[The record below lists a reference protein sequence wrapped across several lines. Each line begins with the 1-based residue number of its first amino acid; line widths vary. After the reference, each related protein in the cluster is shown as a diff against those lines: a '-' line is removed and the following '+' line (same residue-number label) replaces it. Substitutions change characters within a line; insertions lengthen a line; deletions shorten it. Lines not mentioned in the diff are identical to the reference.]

1 MQPIDRA
8 DPRPPNVQIAASIR
22 AAILTGEL
30 KPGTRLQSGQELA
43 RFFGVARQT
52 VQTAIN
58 TLRDEGFVRGQAGSG
73 VFIRDQVSLPAA
85 TDDEEPLAGVAAYL
99 FEIGSLK
106 NLPRAGW
113 LRLMRFPESVAEHSF
128 RVGVV
133 GMALAAIEGADVGRT
148 SALCLLHDSAETRIG
163 DVTAVGRAYVTT
175 EPAETVSVHQTAGM
189 PGDAAKV
196 FQDLVAEY
204 EAGETPESKV
214 ARDADKLESLL
225 QAVEYQAQGFDTT
238 PWQET
243 SVTALRT
250 EAGRQLARAIM
261 AADPHSWWSNF
272 AASYHELRA
281 GAKSRGRKRPPA
293 GGRAEALPSST
304 WQPRSRYGVVK

>member
-30 KPGTRLQSGQELA
+30 EPGTRLQSGQELA

-58 TLRDEGFVRGQAGSG
+58 ALRAEGFVRGQVASG

-85 TDDEEPLAGVAAYL
+85 SDAEEPLAGVAAYL

-113 LRLMRFPESVAEHSF
+113 LRLGVPLPESVAEHSF
-128 RVGVV
+128 RVGIV
-133 GMALAAIEGADVGRT
+133 GMVLAAIEGADVGRT

-163 DVTAVGRAYVTT
+163 DVTAVGRAYITT
-175 EPAETVSVHQTAGM
+175 EPAERVSEHQTAGM
-189 PGDAAKV
+189 PEDAAKV
-196 FQDLVAEY
+196 FRDLVAEY
-204 EAGETPESKV
+204 EAGQTPEAQV
-214 ARDADKLESLL
+214 AKDADKLESLL
-225 QAVEYQAQGFDTT
+225 QAVEYQAQGYDTT
-238 PWQET
+238 PWQDT

-250 EAGRQLARAIM
+250 DAGRQLARAIM

-281 GAKSRGRKRPPA
+281 QAK
-293 GGRAEALPSST
+293 GRARTERHPDVRHHRGA
-304 WQPRSRYGVVK
+304 

>member
-30 KPGTRLQSGQELA
+30 TPGAQLQSGQELA

-58 TLRDEGFVRGQAGSG
+58 TLRDEGFVRGQVGSG
-73 VFIRDQVSLPAA
+73 VFVRDQVSLPAA
-85 TDDEEPLAGVAAYL
+85 SEEDEEPLAGAAAYL
-99 FEIGSLK
+99 FEVGSLK

-133 GMALAAIEGADVGRT
+133 GMVLAAIEGADVGHT
-148 SALCLLHDSAETRIG
+148 SALCLLHDSPEARTG

-175 EPAETVSVHQTAGM
+175 EPAENVTVHQTSGM
-189 PGDAAKV
+189 PEDVAKV

-204 EAGETPESKV
+204 EAGETPEARV

-225 QAVEYQAQGFDTT
+225 QAVEYQAQGYDTT
-238 PWQET
+238 PWQDT
-243 SVTALRT
+243 SLTALRT
-250 EAGRQLARAIM
+250 DAGRRLARAIM
-261 AADPHSWWSNF
+261 AADPHSWWSTF

-281 GAKSRGRKRPPA
+281 GAKG
-293 GGRAEALPSST
+293 
-304 WQPRSRYGVVK
+304 RSRAQLHPDVLHRPGEET

>member
-30 KPGTRLQSGQELA
+30 QPGTRLQSGQELA
-43 RFFGVARQT
+43 TFFGVARQT

-58 TLRDEGFVRGQAGSG
+58 TLRTEGFVRGQVGSG
-73 VFIRDQVSLPAA
+73 VFVREQVSLPAA
-85 TDDEEPLAGVAAYL
+85 SDEEEPLAGVAAYL

-113 LRLMRFPESVAEHSF
+113 LRLGIPLPESVAEHSF

-133 GMALAAIEGADVGRT
+133 GLALAAIEGVDVGRT
-148 SALCLLHDSAETRIG
+148 SALCLLHDSPETRTG
-163 DVTAVGRAYVTT
+163 DVTAIGRAYITT
-175 EPAETVSVHQTAGM
+175 EPAERVSEHQTAGM
-189 PGDAAKV
+189 PEEAAKV
-196 FQDLVAEY
+196 FRDLVAEY
-204 EAGETPESKV
+204 EAGQTPEAQIAK
-214 ARDADKLESLL
+214 DADKLESLL
-225 QAVEYQAQGFDTT
+225 QAVEYQAQGYDTT

-250 EAGRQLARAIM
+250 DAGRQLARAIM
-261 AADPHSWWSNF
+261 AADPHGWWSNF
-272 AASYHELRA
+272 AASYHELRKE
-281 GAKSRGRKRPPA
+281 AKGRARKR
-293 GGRAEALPSST
+293 RMAE
-304 WQPRSRYGVVK
+304 G

>member
-30 KPGTRLQSGQELA
+30 QPGTRLQSGQELA
-43 RFFGVARQT
+43 TFFGVARQT

-58 TLRDEGFVRGQAGSG
+58 ALRTEGFVRGQVGSG
-73 VFIRDQVSLPAA
+73 VFVRDQVSLPAA
-85 TDDEEPLAGVAAYL
+85 SDEEEPLAGVAAYL

-113 LRLMRFPESVAEHSF
+113 LRLGIPLPESVAEHSF

-133 GMALAAIEGADVGRT
+133 GLALAAIEGVDVGRT
-148 SALCLLHDSAETRIG
+148 SALCLLHDSPETRTG
-163 DVTAVGRAYVTT
+163 DVTAIGRAYITT
-175 EPAETVSVHQTAGM
+175 EPAERVSEHQTSGM
-189 PGDAAKV
+189 PEEAAKV
-196 FQDLVAEY
+196 FRDLVAEY
-204 EAGETPESKV
+204 EAGQTPEAQIAK
-214 ARDADKLESLL
+214 DADKLESLL
-225 QAVEYQAQGFDTT
+225 QAVEYQAQGYDTT

-250 EAGRQLARAIM
+250 DAGRQLARAIM
-261 AADPHSWWSNF
+261 AADPHIWWSNF
-272 AASYHELRA
+272 AASYHELRKE
-281 GAKSRGRKRPPA
+281 AKGRARKR
-293 GGRAEALPSST
+293 RMAE
-304 WQPRSRYGVVK
+304 G

>member
-1 MQPIDRA
+1 MQPIDRT

-30 KPGTRLQSGQELA
+30 QSGTRLQSGQELA

-52 VQTAIN
+52 VQTALN
-58 TLRDEGFVRGQAGSG
+58 TLRAEGFVQGQVGSG
-73 VFIRDQVSLPAA
+73 VFVRDQVSLPAA
-85 TDDEEPLAGVAAYL
+85 SEEDEPLAGVAAYL
-99 FEIGSLK
+99 FEVGSLK

-128 RVGVV
+128 RVSVV
-133 GMALAAIEGADVGRT
+133 GMVLAAIEGADVGRT
-148 SALCLLHDSAETRIG
+148 SALCVLHDSPETRTG

-175 EPAETVSVHQTAGM
+175 EPAEDVSVHQTAGM
-189 PGDAAKV
+189 PEDVAKV
-196 FQDLVAEY
+196 FRDLVAEY
-204 EAGETPESKV
+204 EAGKTPEAQV

-225 QAVEYQAQGFDTT
+225 QAVEYQAQGYNTA
-238 PWQET
+238 PWQDT
-243 SVTALRT
+243 SLTALRT

-272 AASYHELRA
+272 AASYHELRKE
-281 GAKSRGRKRPPA
+281 AK
-293 GGRAEALPSST
+293 GRARKQFHPDVQHRPDA
-304 WQPRSRYGVVK
+304 

>member
-58 TLRDEGFVRGQAGSG
+58 TLRAEGFVRGQAGSG

-85 TDDEEPLAGVAAYL
+85 PGDEEPLAGAAAYL

-128 RVGVV
+128 RVGIV
-133 GMALAAIEGADVGRT
+133 GMVLAAIEGADVGRT

-163 DVTAVGRAYVTT
+163 DVTAVGRAYVTASRT
-175 EPAETVSVHQTAGM
+175 DGHLRAPDAGM
-189 PGDAAKV
+189 PEDAAKV
-196 FQDLVAEY
+196 FQTCRRVR
-204 EAGETPESKV
+204 GRPERRIEV
-214 ARDADKLESLL
+214 ARIADKLESLRR
-225 QAVEYQAQGFDTT
+225 QSSTRRRGRHDAM
-238 PWQET
+238 
-243 SVTALRT
+243 
-250 EAGRQLARAIM
+250 AGHVGDR
-261 AADPHSWWSNF
+261 AADGRG
-272 AASYHELRA
+272 ASVGPGDHGLPILTLVVELR
-281 GAKSRGRKRPPA
+281 
-293 GGRAEALPSST
+293 
-304 WQPRSRYGVVK
+304 GVVPRAARRR

>member
-30 KPGTRLQSGQELA
+30 EPGTQLQSGQELA

-58 TLRDEGFVRGQAGSG
+58 TLRAEGFVRGQVGSG
-73 VFIRDQVSLPAA
+73 VFVRDQVSLPAA
-85 TDDEEPLAGVAAYL
+85 TEGDEPLAGVANYL
-99 FEIGSLK
+99 FEVGSLK

-113 LRLMRFPESVAEHSF
+113 LRLGIPLPESVAEHSF
-128 RVGVV
+128 RVGIV
-133 GMALAAIEGADVGRT
+133 GMVLAAIEGADVGRT
-148 SALCLLHDSAETRIG
+148 SALCLLHDSPETRTG
-163 DVTAVGRAYVTT
+163 DVTAIGRAYVTT
-175 EPAETVSVHQTAGM
+175 EPAENVAVHQTAGM
-189 PGDAAKV
+189 PEDPAKV
-196 FQDLVAEY
+196 LQDLVAEY
-204 EAGETPESKV
+204 EAGQTPESQV
-214 ARDADKLESLL
+214 AKDADKLESLL
-225 QAVEYQAQGFDTT
+225 QAVEYQAQGYDTT

-250 EAGRQLARAIM
+250 DAGRQLARAIM

-281 GAKSRGRKRPPA
+281 QAK
-293 GGRAEALPSST
+293 GRARTEPHPDVRHHRGA
-304 WQPRSRYGVVK
+304 

>member
-30 KPGTRLQSGQELA
+30 QPGTRLQSGQELA
-43 RFFGVARQT
+43 TFFGVARQT

-58 TLRDEGFVRGQAGSG
+58 ALRTEGFVRGQVGSG
-73 VFIRDQVSLPAA
+73 VFVRDQVSLPAA
-85 TDDEEPLAGVAAYL
+85 SDEEEPFAGVAAYL

-113 LRLMRFPESVAEHSF
+113 LRLGIPLPESVAEHSF

-133 GMALAAIEGADVGRT
+133 GLALAAIEGVDVGRT
-148 SALCLLHDSAETRIG
+148 SALCLLHDSPETRTG
-163 DVTAVGRAYVTT
+163 DVTAIGRAYITT
-175 EPAETVSVHQTAGM
+175 EPAERVSEHQTSGM
-189 PGDAAKV
+189 PEEAAKV
-196 FQDLVAEY
+196 FRDLVAEY
-204 EAGETPESKV
+204 EAGQTPEAQIAK
-214 ARDADKLESLL
+214 DADKLESLL
-225 QAVEYQAQGFDTT
+225 QAVEYQAQGYDTT

-250 EAGRQLARAIM
+250 DAGRQLARAIM
-261 AADPHSWWSNF
+261 AADPHIWWSNF
-272 AASYHELRA
+272 AASYHELRKE
-281 GAKSRGRKRPPA
+281 AKGRARKR
-293 GGRAEALPSST
+293 RMAE
-304 WQPRSRYGVVK
+304 G